1 MKNNLHY
8 PAAYLTGV
16 ARRTENLIRRFNEEL
31 FRMVAEIKSDRICG
45 SWIAANGGYSLL
57 VSKTESGY
65 NAMLCDT
72 ARLYKVVVDEFA
84 VTLCEGILLIA
95 LPDEKLP
102 DVVRLDQRTDRLI
115 FGRFGAFEREEKILR
130 NAPIEEVNRYG
141 DEYGFDFQ

>member
-1 MKNNLHY
+1 
-8 PAAYLTGV
+8 
-16 ARRTENLIRRFNEEL
+16 
-31 FRMVAEIKSDRICG
+31 MVAEIKSDRICG
-45 SWIAANGGYSLL
+45 SWIAANGGYSLS
-57 VSKTESGY
+57 VCKTESGY

-130 NAPIEEVNRYG
+130 NAPVEEVNRYG